1 MGQRRQVRTP
11 ATRQPHLRKRMRKAR
26 QAAIKAGKRRRA

>member
-11 ATRQPHLRKRMRKAR
+11 ATRKPHLRKRMRKAR
-26 QAAIKAGKRRRA
+26 EQAIKAGKGRRK